1 MRALLARRCCASS
14 SSRQSGFLR
23 LVGRR
28 RQSSAGPAEPAP
40 EAESS
45 AWPLAAGGALA
56 ASILLAGVAAKR
68 ERLVARVQ
76 ACVEESGPQGLA
88 SDGASLLQIGG
99 LMLAFSLAQLP
110 VDELKL
116 RLLASG
122 AVQQWGQL
130 VASFEADVQQVA
142 LGALTAL
149 LEGAEPMAAFNADAG
164 LYSAYRD
171 ALPPVLHASPTATP
185 LNDSEV
191 LLDALR
197 LAAALAN
204 HPQFEHASTD
214 GWFFERLLEQA
225 APATE
230 MDSLAALYWS
240 CAAAAASRRSDVAM
254 ELLTSP
260 TVKRYLVLLAP
271 PPDTLLGAASQ
282 QASDE
287 DLGELLEPYDGIVPE
302 AAEQGYGR
310 LQGDAAADLRD
321 WLIEEYSRLALCR
334 LAAHAAE
341 AEEERAAAVAK
352 GWEAAM
358 TEEERA
364 AWYEPFFETH
374 ATPPS
379 DEPPPLPPPL
389 ASQLTTDEHLAE
401 ALASVAA
408 CALGGVVWG
417 ALRGLARRRGVL
429 RAVGTTAAGA
439 GLFEAAMQLKLSL
452 RGRLE
457 GDGADADGGGNFG
470 GGRANYSTPV
480 RLAAATAADVL
491 VSAQVL
497 WLLLARLR
505 APFAFGGWA
514 LGRAVVLAS
523 DLIDVELE
531 FMD

>member
-1 MRALLARRCCASS
+1 MMRALLARRCCASS

-185 LNDSEV
+185 LNDSEAQDTSPNRVHRWRVCDMALACPQV

-470 GGRANYSTPV
+470 
-480 RLAAATAADVL
+480 
-491 VSAQVL
+491 
-497 WLLLARLR
+497 
-505 APFAFGGWA
+505 
-514 LGRAVVLAS
+514 
-523 DLIDVELE
+523 
-531 FMD
+531 